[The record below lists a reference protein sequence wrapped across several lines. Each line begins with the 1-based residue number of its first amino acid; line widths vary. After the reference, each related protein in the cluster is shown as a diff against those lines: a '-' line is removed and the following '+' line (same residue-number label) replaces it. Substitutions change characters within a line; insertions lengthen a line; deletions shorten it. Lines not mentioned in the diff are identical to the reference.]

1 MQTLLRFDTIFIV
14 KDEHDEN
21 RDVTLAKHVMQ
32 VHMNAAADNT
42 VEGELSLDFMK
53 KYIAYCRFGG

>member
-1 MQTLLRFDTIFIV
+1 
-14 KDEHDEN
+14 
-21 RDVTLAKHVMQ
+21 MQ

-53 KYIAYCRFGG
+53 KYIAYCRLGTNHLIFFRC

>member
-1 MQTLLRFDTIFIV
+1 
-14 KDEHDEN
+14 
-21 RDVTLAKHVMQ
+21 MQ

-53 KYIAYCRFGG
+53 KYIAYCRFEGSILILSILLIG

>member
-1 MQTLLRFDTIFIV
+1 
-14 KDEHDEN
+14 
-21 RDVTLAKHVMQ
+21 MQ

-53 KYIAYCRFGG
+53 KYIAYCRFFRFISYIIYTFI

>member
-1 MQTLLRFDTIFIV
+1 
-14 KDEHDEN
+14 
-21 RDVTLAKHVMQ
+21 MQ

-53 KYIAYCRFGG
+53 KYIAYCRFGGSSLILSILLFEQN